1 MSLLFPCFPRYIKTG
16 RILQGENLYKT
27 DCAGTVEERTK
38 DLAANWE
45 SLADDLLI
53 DQKSEESGNTGREE
67 TDRVD
72 IDENDGGQR
81 KRSLW
86 KEQLR
91 EKNEKRKKWRKEK
104 KRVLDS
110 ELRET
115 QAANYFSI

>member
-1 MSLLFPCFPRYIKTG
+1 M
-16 RILQGENLYKT
+16 
-27 DCAGTVEERTK
+27 EERTK

-110 ELRET
+110 EFRET

>member
-1 MSLLFPCFPRYIKTG
+1 M
-16 RILQGENLYKT
+16 
-27 DCAGTVEERTK
+27 EERTK